1 MVRQRITLIGT
12 GCIGTAIGLALHAT
26 PDAARLEI
34 VGHDKEPDIA
44 RQAQRLGAL
53 DHADF
58 NLDLALREAKLIVV
72 AVPLAA
78 LREVLADLGRLLPAN
93 SGAVVTAIAP
103 LLTPTLTWA
112 AELLPAGTY
121 FVGGNVF
128 LAPGAGGWEPLHGP
142 ESARADLFH
151 EALYGL
157 VARSQEHPSAVKAV
171 TNLARVLG
179 AEPFFVDPAE
189 HDAVSALATALPAL
203 TATALF
209 QATAAEPGWGELRKV
224 ADRSFA
230 TATAAADGDAPSY
243 RMLALLGR
251 EPLLAGLEG
260 VLARL
265 GALRELVAQGE
276 AEALEEALAETTAA
290 RRQWMVASR
299 LRSWEVEPGGPSPT
313 SVFQLTLQA
322 LVGGLAG
329 RGAEEEL
336 PPQGREGWE
345 GKEPPK

>member
-1 MVRQRITLIGT
+1 M
-12 GCIGTAIGLALHAT
+12 GLALHAT

-34 VGHDKEPDIA
+34 VGHDKEPDVA

-53 DHADF
+53 DRADF
-58 NLDLALREAKLIVV
+58 NLDLALRGAKLIVV

-78 LREVLADLGRLLPAN
+78 LREVLADLGRLLPTS
-93 SGAVVTAIAP
+93 SGVVVTAIAP
-103 LLTPTLTWA
+103 LLTPALAWA

-142 ESARADLFH
+142 ERARADLFR

-179 AEPFFVDPAE
+179 AEPLFIDPAE
-189 HDAVSALATALPAL
+189 HDAVSALATVLPAL
-203 TATALF
+203 AATALF

-230 TATAAADGDAPSY
+230 TATAATDGDPASY
-243 RMLALLGR
+243 RMLALLEH
-251 EPLLAGLEG
+251 EPLLAGLDG
-260 VLARL
+260 LLARL
-265 GALRELVAQGE
+265 GTLRELLARGE
-276 AEALEEALAETTAA
+276 AETLETLLAATADA
-290 RRQWMVASR
+290 RRQWLTASR

-329 RGAEEEL
+329 GGPEEE
-336 PPQGREGWE
+336 QAAEGRESRADR
-345 GKEPPK
+345 EPKK